1 MRFQLL
7 ALNIDGTLLQKNGT
21 ISRATKDA
29 VLYALEKDIYVTLV
43 TNRNFPSAQKIAKTL
58 KIPDSLL
65 ITHGGAFISRDID
78 EPYLQRRISEN
89 DTYQIVQALEFYP
102 CNVRILHE
110 RFSLSNRKKLDVGEI
125 ANEIFSKGDPVF
137 YPIQFFEDLTD
148 QLRDEPVVAPKIDVY
163 FDDQAE
169 MNRAIEVLEHNF
181 ERVDIIRV
189 SNYKFE
195 VVPKGISKL
204 WGLVQLGRLLHI
216 PLSQMVYVGD
226 GMDDRAAIETVGCG
240 VAMWNAER
248 TVKAS
253 SDWVTRSNEQN
264 GVAYMVREIFR
275 KQQRVEFLSQYMK
288 EANDLI

>member
-21 ISRATKDA
+21 LSRATREA
-29 VLYALEKDIYVTLV
+29 IAYAQEKDVYVTLV
-43 TNRNFPSAQKIAKTL
+43 TNRNFPSAQKVAKTL

-65 ITHGGAFISRDID
+65 ITHSGAFIARDID

-89 DTYQIVQALEFYP
+89 DTYQIVQALEFYA

-110 RFSLSNRKKLDVGEI
+110 RFSYANRKKLDVSEI

-137 YPIQFFEDLTD
+137 YPIQFFDSLTD

-163 FDDQAE
+163 FDDKEELEQA
-169 MNRAIEVLEHNF
+169 MGVIQNTF
-181 ERVDIIRV
+181 DRVDTIRV
-189 SNYKFE
+189 SEQKFE
-195 VVPKGISKL
+195 VVPKGVSKL

-226 GMDDRAAIETVGCG
+226 GWDDRAPIETVGCG
-240 VAMWNAER
+240 VSMWNAPKEIQA
-248 TVKAS
+248 V

-264 GVAYMVREIFR
+264 GVAYMVREVFR
-275 KQQRVEFLSQYMK
+275 KQQRADFLSQYTNK
-288 EANDLI
+288 S

>member
-29 VLYALEKDIYVTLV
+29 ISYALEKEIYVTLV
-43 TNRNFPSAQKIAKTL
+43 TNRNFPSAQKIAKML

-65 ITHGGAFISRDID
+65 ITHSGAFISRNID
-78 EPYLQRRISEN
+78 EPYLQRRMSEN
-89 DTYQIVQALEFYP
+89 DTYQIVQALEFYA

-110 RFSLSNRKKLDVGEI
+110 RFSLSNRKKLDVSEI

-137 YPIQFFEDLTD
+137 YPIQFFESLTD
-148 QLRDEPVVAPKIDVY
+148 QLRNEPVVAPKIDVY
-163 FDDQAE
+163 FDDQNE
-169 MNRAIEVLEHNF
+169 MSRAMQVIQDTF
-181 ERVDIIRV
+181 ERVDIILV
-189 SNYKFE
+189 SDFKFE
-195 VVPKGISKL
+195 VVPKGVSKL

-226 GMDDRAAIETVGCG
+226 GTDDRATIETVGCG
-240 VAMWNAER
+240 VAMWNACSE
-248 TVKAS
+248 VKESA
-253 SDWVTRSNEQN
+253 DWVTRSNEQN

-275 KQQRVEFLSQYMK
+275 KQQRTEFLNLYMK
-288 EANDLI
+288 